1 MIWFQLVF
9 TLLLLSF
16 NGYASS
22 GALRANIRR
31 INISDLHPTQPAV
44 GFREV
49 KRKKN
54 KIESFKSHKNRDEYF
69 QQNSV
74 PIVLGPDGQIYMIDH
89 HHFTLAAAQA
99 GYDQVYV
106 HIVADFSAFHIH
118 EFWNEMK
125 KKAWV
130 YLKDNG
136 KKISEYQLPRYITW
150 LKNDPYRSLAGKVRQ
165 EGGFDKTE
173 KPFAEFEWADF
184 YRSRISEELIDKD
197 YNKAVAIAL
206 KLAKTYEAKRLPGYN
221 GNALCIEVYAN

>member
-1 MIWFQLVF
+1 MIWLQLVF
-9 TLLLLSF
+9 TLLLFSF

-22 GALRANIRR
+22 GALRATLRRVNIA
-31 INISDLHPTQPAV
+31 DLHPTQANV

-49 KRKKN
+49 KRKKS
-54 KIESFKSHKNRDEYF
+54 KIENFKSHKDRDEYF

-89 HHFTLAAAQA
+89 HHFTMAAAQA

-106 HIVADFSAFHIH
+106 HIVADFSSFNTR
-118 EFWNEMK
+118 EFWHEMK

-136 KKISEYQLPRYITW
+136 KKISEYQLPRYITR
-150 LKNDPYRSLAGKVRQ
+150 LTNDPYRALAGKVRQ
-165 EGGFDKTE
+165 KEGFNKTE
-173 KPFAEFEWADF
+173 IPFAEFQWADF
-184 YRSRISEELIDKD
+184 FRTRISEEIIEKD
-197 YNKAVAIAL
+197 YSEAVAIAI
-206 KLAKTYEAKRLPGYN
+206 KLAQTDEAKRLPGYK